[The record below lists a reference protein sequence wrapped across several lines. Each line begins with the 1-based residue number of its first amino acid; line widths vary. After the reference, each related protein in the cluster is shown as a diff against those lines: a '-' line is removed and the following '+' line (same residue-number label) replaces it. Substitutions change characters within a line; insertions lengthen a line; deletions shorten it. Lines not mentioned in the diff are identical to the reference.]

1 MNLRFWRRPAAAHLV
16 LPVGCTAMLAV
27 GAAAAGLH
35 GAFPALGVLAA
46 VATVVAGGSLIAEP
60 AAAVVLAAA
69 GWLTVAGFSQPPYAQ
84 LRLTGPWAVRAAVTI
99 AACSLLA
106 TGAGMAAR
114 RLTRTFT
121 MRMVVLHE
129 TPGPPA
135 GSDPGRSVAQ
145 PTARVAADV
154 IAREDGTDDF
164 LADAAPGARLAL
176 IREKQTQGRM
186 AAMMGDGTSG
196 APALAQADA
205 DPGTAMNAGAT
216 AAKATGN
223 MSAQAPNPRS

>member
-60 AAAVVLAAA
+60 AAAVVLAAV

-99 AACSLLA
+99 A
-106 TGAGMAAR
+106 
-114 RLTRTFT
+114 
-121 MRMVVLHE
+121 
-129 TPGPPA
+129 
-135 GSDPGRSVAQ
+135 GRSVAQ
-145 PTARVAADV
+145 PTARMAADV

-205 DPGTAMNAGAT
+205 DPGIAMNAGAT